1 MDTMPT
7 ILLLLLKT
15 VAAMQARPD
24 TVPAID
30 ALVSNQGRIVLPLP
44 APQSLYLQRPT
55 RQSGRSNWHKYASQP
70 QTFLCDQ
77 HALDFG
83 ASLMFPVTWRRPG
96 QCSSMAPTEHSQ
108 PRLPPSLCRFSM

>member
-44 APQSLYLQRPT
+44 APQSLYL
-55 RQSGRSNWHKYASQP
+55 GN
-70 QTFLCDQ
+70 
-77 HALDFG
+77 
-83 ASLMFPVTWRRPG
+83 
-96 QCSSMAPTEHSQ
+96 
-108 PRLPPSLCRFSM
+108 